1 MKRKITTSN
10 RCREKIN
17 LTYAKINITMPNS
30 KYVHADLLTDMMIII
45 ASKFYMDTMIKYTLT
60 IDC

>member
-1 MKRKITTSN
+1 
-10 RCREKIN
+10 
-17 LTYAKINITMPNS
+17 MPNS
-30 KYVHADLLTDMMIII
+30 KYVHADLLKDMMIII